1 MARIPKET
9 VDQIIH
15 TADILEVVGDYVQ
28 LKRQGQN
35 YWACCPFH
43 NEKSPSFS
51 VNPSKGLYKCFGCGK
66 AGGVVQFVMDVE
78 GSSYPEALRGLAKK
92 YGVAVPEEEER
103 TPEEQ
108 LIQNERD
115 SQYIVSNWAKDHY
128 HRLLQNTEEGMSVG
142 YAYLKERGLNLT
154 TIQTFELG
162 YSLDQWEDLLK
173 SAEKAGYQLK
183 YLEKTGLVIKRED
196 DQGHDT
202 GRRYDRFRGRVM
214 FPIHNVSGR
223 VVGFGARTLKRDDK
237 MAKYLNSPESD
248 IYHKSDVLYGLF
260 QARQAIR
267 QEEMCFLVEGYLDV
281 LSLHQGGIKN
291 VVASSGTSLTEG
303 QIRLIKRYTDNV
315 TVLYDGD
322 AAGIKAS
329 LRGI

>member
-1 MARIPKET
+1 MARIPKEL
-9 VDQIIH
+9 VDQIIQ
-15 TADILEVVGDYVQ
+15 TADIVEVVGDFVQ
-28 LKRQGQN
+28 LKRKGQN
-35 YWACCPFH
+35 LWAPCPFH

-51 VNPSKGLYKCFGCGK
+51 VNPAKSLYKCFGCGK

-78 GSSYPEALRGLAKK
+78 GTSYVEALKYLAKK
-92 YGVAVPEEEER
+92 YGIEIQEEEK
-103 TPEEQ
+103 TPQQQ
-108 LIQNERD
+108 LEQNERD
-115 SQYIVSNWAKDHY
+115 SQFIVSDFAKSHY
-128 HRLLQNTEEGMSVG
+128 HRLLLNSEEGMSIG
-142 YAYLKERGLNLT
+142 YGYLKERGLNLS

-162 YSLDQWEDLLK
+162 YSLDSWDDLMK
-173 SAEKAGYQLK
+173 AAEAAGYAKK
-183 YLEKTGLVIKRED
+183 YLEKTGLTVIRTD

-214 FPIHNVSGR
+214 FPIHNISGR

-267 QEEMCFLVEGYLDV
+267 TQEVCYLVEGYLDV
-281 LSLHQGGIKN
+281 LSLYQGGIKN

-303 QIRLIKRYTDNV
+303 QIRLIKRYSDNV

-322 AAGIKAS
+322 AAGHQ
-329 LRGI
+329 G